1 MKFLKIQLTR
11 ANTLNVVYKTD
22 DGDVVDFKGANIVH
36 KDMRQAIHLLIPHIA
51 MLTEQREAVN
61 CNLKQLQAQSI
72 TDDDVNS
79 VFKRLDVDCVTFT
92 DDEHEAAVSGCRILL
107 SGCVIKLAS
116 PSVCLADDENY
127 TYHDE
132 LAADIEAVK
141 YEARQYLDDRKWG
154 VKQTE
159 IAFEDPFKGNVEAG
173 DVPDAGPV
181 DGEKPKKRGR
191 KAKKEAA

>member
-51 MLTEQREAVN
+51 LLTEQREAVN

-79 VFKRLDVDCVTFT
+79 VFKRGMVPL
-92 DDEHEAAVSGCRILL
+92 H
-107 SGCVIKLAS
+107 
-116 PSVCLADDENY
+116 PSHW
-127 TYHDE
+127 TH
-132 LAADIEAVK
+132 
-141 YEARQYLDDRKWG
+141 RRRW
-154 VKQTE
+154 T
-159 IAFEDPFKGNVEAG
+159 
-173 DVPDAGPV
+173 
-181 DGEKPKKRGR
+181 
-191 KAKKEAA
+191 